1 MPNGNN
7 TAQFFFLQVR
17 HNATA
22 AAPAKGRVGYIRSVI
37 GAVVDVQFEDGLPAI
52 LNALEVQNTPARLVL
67 EVCPPKCFYFPF
79 SEMFFF
85 FQVAQHL
92 GENTVKTI
100 AMDGTEG
107 LVRGQKVIDTGSPIL
122 VPVGPETLGRI
133 MNVRYIFPCR
143 FLFIFQ
149 KKKKKI
155 GHW

>member
-67 EVCPPKCFYFPF
+67 EVCPPKCFYFL
-79 SEMFFF
+79 SLKCFFF
-85 FQVAQHL
+85 F
-92 GENTVKTI
+92 
-100 AMDGTEG
+100 
-107 LVRGQKVIDTGSPIL
+107 S
-122 VPVGPETLGRI
+122 GRSTP
-133 MNVRYIFPCR
+133 R
-143 FLFIFQ
+143 
-149 KKKKKI
+149 
-155 GHW
+155 